1 MKPTKQQSPSAARQL
16 AMILDS
22 AKLRGMSPAERSE
35 TVALLAGLLLEAA
48 GVATAESD
56 DDRV

>member
-1 MKPTKQQSPSAARQL
+1 MKPTKQIPPSAARQL
-16 AMILDS
+16 AMALDS

-35 TVALLAGLLLEAA
+35 TVALLASLLRQAA
-48 GVATAESD
+48 GDATAESD